1 MSASDVARFEELA
14 ARVTALESQVFEL
27 REEVA
32 QLRPKDLMPEV
43 YPAAPQARK
52 PGRAVSS

>member
-1 MSASDVARFEELA
+1 M
-14 ARVTALESQVFEL
+14 ARVSALESQVFEL

-43 YPAAPQARK
+43 YPAAAIPSRK
-52 PGRAVSS
+52 PGRAA